1 MSPARRRRDGRCG
14 DPRRRERPRAPF
26 TAPGTFNRSR
36 PDLSRRHKARACP
49 YNRGVAELDYS
60 LVVPVYNEREMVREL
75 VARSLPA
82 MERLGP
88 AFEVVI
94 VDDGSTDGSSE
105 LLDELAATEPRL
117 VVLHFERNCG
127 QSAAFDAGFRHARGR
142 IVITIDAD
150 LQSDPADIGLLLPHL
165 DRFDAA
171 VGIRRERHDT
181 GWRKFS
187 SRFANSVRNWL
198 TREDIVDTGCPL
210 KAFRAEAIK
219 SVCMWKGSHRFLPTL
234 LRMKGYTVTQ
244 VPVPHHARHAGASK
258 YGTLDRAF
266 RGLRDALGVRWMQ
279 DRNLDWKLRA
289 GSTGTG
295 ERAPGTGHSELY
307 PDGSRRA

>member
-1 MSPARRRRDGRCG
+1 
-14 DPRRRERPRAPF
+14 
-26 TAPGTFNRSR
+26 
-36 PDLSRRHKARACP
+36 
-49 YNRGVAELDYS
+49 VANLEYS

-75 VARSLPA
+75 VERSLPA
-82 MERLGP
+82 MERLGG
-88 AFEVVI
+88 AFEVVL
-94 VDDGSTDGSSE
+94 VDDGSTDGSAE
-105 LLDELAATEPRL
+105 ILDEVAAADPRL

-142 IVITIDAD
+142 FVVTIDAD

-165 DRFDAA
+165 ERFDAA
-171 VGIRRERHDT
+171 VGIRRDRHDT
-181 GWRKFS
+181 GWRKLS
-187 SRFANSVRNWL
+187 SRFANGVRNRL

-244 VPVPHHARHAGASK
+244 VPVPHHARHAGTSK

-266 RGLRDALGVRWMQ
+266 RGLRDALGVRWLQ
-279 DRNLDWKLRA
+279 DRNLGWKLRD
-289 GSTGTG
+289 GGTGTG
-295 ERAPGTGHSELY
+295 DRGPGTGKSEPS
-307 PDGSRRA
+307 PDWRGNR